1 MHHIVGNSTC
11 CGTLLLTK
19 RLYAGMLAEL
29 GFTSI
34 AMTAVCEYHSR
45 KKLIE
50 FEVSGW
56 WK

>member
-1 MHHIVGNSTC
+1 LRPTE
-11 CGTLLLTK
+11 

-34 AMTAVCEYHSR
+34 ALTAVCKCQSR
-45 KKLIE
+45 KDLIE